1 MPRIAELSYHAD
13 SATLCEAL
21 LDRPWCAFLDSGSP
35 HDGRPLRDNR
45 VPMENQLPFAGAS
58 GSDGTLAPEHRGIA
72 RYDILTADPYL
83 TLTTR
88 GEITTI
94 RSGDRERPSGEDPL
108 TLIRE
113 HLGDRCRPRPDLPF
127 CGGALGYFG
136 YDLGRRFETV
146 PSVAEADLDLP
157 ELAVGFYDWA
167 VVVDHLEQRT
177 WLVGQGRDRRTFLQW
192 DELID
197 ALERPRRSPPP
208 PFEVLSSIASNFD
221 RPSYQHAFDRVK
233 AHIRHGDCY
242 QVNLTQRFEA
252 RTRGSVWHAYRQ
264 LRRINPA
271 PFSAWLDHPDGRILC
286 SSPERFLELR
296 GDRVET
302 KPIKGTRPRSLDRA
316 RDRAFAEELRSSSK
330 DRAENVMIVD
340 LLRNDLGRSCVPGS
354 IRATRLFDIERF
366 ASVHHLVSTVTGR
379 LTPDLHA
386 VDLLRGCF
394 PGGSIT
400 GAPKVRAMQIID
412 SVEPNRRSVYCGA
425 IGYIG
430 FDGNMD
436 TNIAIRTLVQHGDR
450 IYAWAGGGIVAD
462 SDPEAEF
469 QESLDKAAALLA
481 VLDPAGSRRAGQI
494 AQA

>member
-1 MPRIAELSYHAD
+1 MSAAVVRATELSYMAD
-13 SATLCEAL
+13 SAARFEAL
-21 LDRPWCAFLDSGSP
+21 LDRPWSAFLDSGTALDRS
-35 HDGRPLRDNR
+35 
-45 VPMENQLPFAGAS
+45 
-58 GSDGTLAPEHRGIA
+58 GIA
-72 RYDILTADPYL
+72 RYDILVADPYL

-94 RSGDRERPSGEDPL
+94 RSRGTERRSLEDPL
-108 TLIRE
+108 SLIRE
-113 HLGDRCRPRPDLPF
+113 HLGERTPTRPELPF
-127 CGGALGYFG
+127 CGGALGYLG
-136 YDLGRRFETV
+136 YDLGRRFETL
-146 PSVAEADLDLP
+146 PSAAEADLDMPDVAL
-157 ELAVGFYDWA
+157 GFYDWA
-167 VVVDHLEQRT
+167 VVVDHLRQRA
-177 WLVGQGRDRRTFLQW
+177 WLVGHGRDERTFTRW
-192 DELID
+192 DKLVDE
-197 ALERPRRSPPP
+197 LERPRRRPAA
-208 PFEVLSSIASNFD
+208 PFEVLSPVASNFD
-221 RPSYQHAFDRVK
+221 RPSYRCAFDRVK
-233 AHIRHGDCY
+233 AHIRQGDCY

-252 RTRGSVWHAYRQ
+252 RTRGSAWQAYLKLRQ
-264 LRRINPA
+264 INPA

-302 KPIKGTRPRSLDRA
+302 KPIKGTRPRSLHGA
-316 RDRAFAEELRSSSK
+316 RDRAFAEELRASSK

-354 IRATRLFDIERF
+354 IRATRLFDIESF

-379 LTPDLHA
+379 LAPDRHA

-412 SVEPNRRSVYCGA
+412 SVEPHRRSVYCGA

-436 TNIAIRTLVQHGDR
+436 TNIAIRTLVQHADA

-481 VLDPAGSRRAGQI
+481 LLDRPGSRRAG
-494 AQA
+494 

>member
-1 MPRIAELSYHAD
+1 MLKVTELQYVAD
-13 SATLCEAL
+13 SAARLEAL
-21 LDRPWCAFLDSGSP
+21 SDRPGCAFLDSGT
-35 HDGRPLRDNR
+35 
-45 VPMENQLPFAGAS
+45 AS
-58 GSDGTLAPEHRGIA
+58 DRSGNA
-72 RYDILTADPYL
+72 RYDILSADPYL

-88 GEITTI
+88 GAVTTI
-94 RSGDRERPSGEDPL
+94 RSRRTETQSLDDPL
-108 TLIRE
+108 SLLRQQ
-113 HLGDRCRPRPDLPF
+113 LGERQDAPPDLPF

-136 YDLGRRFETV
+136 YDLGRRFEEL
-146 PSVAEADLDLP
+146 PSGAEADIDMP
-157 ELAVGFYDWA
+157 ELAVGLYDWA
-167 VVVDHLEQRT
+167 VVVDHFERRA
-177 WLVGQGRDRRTFLQW
+177 WLVGQGRDERTFAEW
-192 DELID
+192 DGLVD
-197 ALERPRRSPPP
+197 SLEQPRPRPGT
-208 PFEVLSSIASNFD
+208 PFEVLSPVVSNFD
-221 RPSYQHAFDRVK
+221 RQTYERAFGRIK
-233 AHIRHGDCY
+233 AHIRSGDCY

-252 RTRGSVWHAYRQ
+252 KARGNAWQAYLK

-271 PFSAWLDHPDGRILC
+271 PFSAYLDHPDGRILC
-286 SSPERFLELR
+286 SSPERFLKLR

-302 KPIKGTRPRSLDRA
+302 KPIKGTRPRSVHGA
-316 RDRAFAEELRSSSK
+316 RDRAFAAELRNSDK

-354 IRATRLFDIERF
+354 IRATRLFDVESF

-379 LTPDLHA
+379 LAEDRHA

-412 SVEPNRRSVYCGA
+412 SVEPHRRSIYCGA

-436 TNIAIRTLVQHGDR
+436 TNIAIRSLVQHRDS

-462 SDPEAEF
+462 SEPEAEF

-481 VLDPAGSRRAGQI
+481 VLDRPGSRRAG
-494 AQA
+494 